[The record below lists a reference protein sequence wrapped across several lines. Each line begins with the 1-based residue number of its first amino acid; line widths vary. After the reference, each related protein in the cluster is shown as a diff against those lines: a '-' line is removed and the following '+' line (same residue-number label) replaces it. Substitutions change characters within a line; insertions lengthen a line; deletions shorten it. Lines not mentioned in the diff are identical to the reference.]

1 MAFTLAHKEF
11 RYVFCKD
18 KNLMIIDDLNPEG
31 NLDSMKC
38 FSNQNSFIKE
48 WHVKESG
55 KTVMH

>member
-1 MAFTLAHKEF
+1 MLAHKEF

-18 KNLMIIDDLNPEG
+18 ENLMIIDDLNTEG

-48 WHVKESG
+48 RHVKESG
-55 KTVMH
+55 KTIMQ